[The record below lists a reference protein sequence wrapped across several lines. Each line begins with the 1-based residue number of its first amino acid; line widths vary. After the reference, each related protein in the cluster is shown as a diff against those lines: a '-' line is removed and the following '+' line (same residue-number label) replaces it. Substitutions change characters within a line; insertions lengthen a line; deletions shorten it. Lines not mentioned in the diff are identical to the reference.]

1 MPTAGSLDLPSFGA
15 TVGHRA
21 GAGGSAQWR
30 GEQRHHARAAR
41 KAGAALRDVSTGVDS
56 APRGIDRPRLQVPHR
71 PAACSCERRWRRAGG
86 TRAGGSLRSRGARVG
101 GRRVRTQAGLLRA
114 RERPAGSGGAGV
126 HARWRSAEGRRLDA
140 CGHSEQPGC
149 GANGPAMKGG
159 RKRMPAPRSPVAPSG
174 GRGVHAGTAAMAP
187 AAAAAAR
194 CLAQREPRA
203 WPTGARPGRRVRGYI
218 FLRDDFDTYRF

>member
-101 GRRVRTQAGLLRA
+101 GRRVRTQTGLLRA

-126 HARWRSAEGRRLDA
+126 HARWRSAEQGRPA
-140 CGHSEQPGC
+140 CVCECVGT
-149 GANGPAMKGG
+149 A
-159 RKRMPAPRSPVAPSG
+159 
-174 GRGVHAGTAAMAP
+174 GRGRLMASVRERSASAGTRQRAHSR
-187 AAAAAAR
+187 AAR
-194 CLAQREPRA
+194 RARRAPDLEPVQSR
-203 WPTGARPGRRVRGYI
+203 
-218 FLRDDFDTYRF
+218 

>member
-126 HARWRSAEGRRLDA
+126 HACWRSAEHRAGGSV
-140 CGHSEQPGC
+140 CGWGTQQPGG
-149 GANGPAMKGG
+149 GAPLCL
-159 RKRMPAPRSPVAPSG
+159 RQSESG
-174 GRGVHAGTAAMAP
+174 ASAGARRRTHSR
-187 AAAAAAR
+187 AAR
-194 CLAQREPRA
+194 RARRAPDLEPVQ
-203 WPTGARPGRRVRGYI
+203 GRCG
-218 FLRDDFDTYRF
+218 LGSA

>member
-126 HARWRSAEGRRLDA
+126 HARWRSAEGRRLVGTQSSTLS
-140 CGHSEQPGC
+140 GHHSHRRRRRC
-149 GANGPAMKGG
+149 W
-159 RKRMPAPRSPVAPSG
+159 RPRR
-174 GRGVHAGTAAMAP
+174 RGDP
-187 AAAAAAR
+187 AALLR
-194 CLAQREPRA
+194 
-203 WPTGARPGRRVRGYI
+203 GRRRRGRRSRGRI
-218 FLRDDFDTYRF
+218 RRRS

>member
-1 MPTAGSLDLPSFGA
+1 MGSNLLGLQARNGITRERALQSLQPSLHTARRFAIAAVSERRLGQSGAEWRHGRPCGDTAGRAERSPMPTAGSLDLPSFRA
-15 TVGHRA
+15 TGDHRA
-21 GAGGSAQWR
+21 GAGGSAQQR

-86 TRAGGSLRSRGARVG
+86 TRTGGSLRSRGARVG

-126 HARWRSAEGRRLDA
+126 HARWRSAEGRRLV
-140 CGHSEQPGC
+140 GTQTSW
-149 GANGPAMKGG
+149 PA
-159 RKRMPAPRSPVAPSG
+159 RSPSE
-174 GRGVHAGTAAMAP
+174 R
-187 AAAAAAR
+187 
-194 CLAQREPRA
+194 PR
-203 WPTGARPGRRVRGYI
+203 R
-218 FLRDDFDTYRF
+218 